1 MTIAT
6 AAGRTLQCLLD
17 DEIEP
22 FLQQLRAAGYADESV
37 RRSGPSRENLC
48 TGHSNT

>member
-22 FLQQLRAAGYADESV
+22 SFNSFAPLVMPMKACTG
-37 RRSGPSRENLC
+37 SGPSRENLHS
-48 TGHSNT
+48 GHSNT